1 MIEKNS
7 IKYGERIINYSL
19 HYSKRKTMTIAVYP
33 DGSVVVKAPI
43 ETSLKIIEG
52 RLKKRSKWISKHLD
66 YFINIKPQVPPR
78 QFIGG
83 ETHFYL
89 GRRYRLKICVEKK
102 ERVAATRGCIVVYSK
117 DKDPDRIKNLV
128 EKWYREKAQEHFTKS
143 LNRCF
148 EKFEGSNIKK
158 PILKIRKMKTRW
170 GSYSTKGNVTL
181 NLVLIKKPKE
191 CIDYVVTHELC
202 HSKHKNHGKGFYKLL
217 SKIMPEWKKIKL
229 KLETSND

>member
-1 MIEKNS
+1 MIENNS
-7 IKYGERIINYSL
+7 IKYGKRIINYSL

-33 DGSVVVKAPI
+33 DGSVVVKAPVG
-43 ETSLKIIEG
+43 TSLKIIEE

-66 YFINIKPQVPPR
+66 HFINIKPKVPPR

-89 GRRYRLKICVEKK
+89 GRRYRLKICVDTK

-128 EKWYREKAQEHFTKS
+128 EKWYREKAQEHFTES
-143 LNRCF
+143 FDRCF

-158 PILKIRKMKTRW
+158 PVLKIRKMKTRW

-181 NLVLIKKPKE
+181 NLELIKKPKE
-191 CIDYVVTHELC
+191 CIDYVATHELC
-202 HSKHKNHGKGFYKLL
+202 HSKHRNHRKGFYDLL
-217 SKIMPEWKKIKL
+217 LRMMPEWKKIKL
-229 KLETSND
+229 KLETTK